1 MLVLASIVL
10 SSSAWVAS
18 PSCPPAFSMVNTTVG
33 AISNSTQLN
42 LCVSK
47 ATLVKGS
54 NGSVNLVLGAPVSDA
69 PRCLVYPNGL
79 SLDLT
84 FGLLSS
90 GHVGCWSLYPPYQSV
105 AIVNVG
111 RPNQTKLQS
120 VLKSFRPE
128 VPRIFMKPERN
139 LQVNTNVLFYSSAK
153 SQVTKTKLL
162 TLPAQIRFKP
172 IRYRWGISQGGE
184 LPKVSSLVKSTFKP
198 VVVGDGKATLAVTY
212 SIEYSFTGLTNW
224 ARVRPDILLNAV
236 PVNFKVGGDMVPE
249 LAKEPPRL
257 VNKPCELGSKAW
269 RC

>member
-1 MLVLASIVL
+1 MLASIVL
-10 SSSAWVAS
+10 SSSAYLS
-18 PSCPPAFSMVNTTVG
+18 TPSCPPSFSMVNTTVG
-33 AISNSTQLN
+33 AISNSAQLSV
-42 LCVSK
+42 CVSK

-54 NGSVNLVLGAPVSDA
+54 NGSVNIVLGSQASSA

-90 GHVGCWSLYPPYQSV
+90 GHVGCWSLYPPFQPV
-105 AIVNVG
+105 AIVNIG
-111 RPNQTKLQS
+111 RPSQTKLQS
-120 VLKSFRPE
+120 ELKSFRPD
-128 VPRIFMKPERN
+128 VPRTFMKPEKN
-139 LQVNTNVLFYSSAK
+139 IQIGTNVIFFSSAK
-153 SQVTKTKLL
+153 TQVIKTKLL

-184 LPKVSSLVKSTFKP
+184 LSKLSSLAKP
-198 VVVGDGKATLAVTY
+198 SFVPTLVGDAKATLSVTY
-212 SIEYSFTGLTNW
+212 SVEYSFTGLTSW
-224 ARVRPDILLNAV
+224 VRVRPDILLNAG
-236 PVNFKVGGDMVPE
+236 PLSFKVGGDKVPE